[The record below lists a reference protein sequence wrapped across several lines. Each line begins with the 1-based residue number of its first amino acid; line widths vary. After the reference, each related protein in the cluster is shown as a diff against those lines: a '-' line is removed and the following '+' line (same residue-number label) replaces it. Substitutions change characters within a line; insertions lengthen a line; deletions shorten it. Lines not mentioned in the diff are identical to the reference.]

1 MLLPY
6 WIGRLVRD
14 VVAMA
19 FVNRAYGMSL
29 AILVFLMLGALISA
43 AQVSAPFIYT
53 LF

>member
-29 AILVFLMLGALISA
+29 AILGLLVLGALISA